1 VSTFQASPRELLPVC
16 PLEKNHK
23 PITGDSSI
31 DCWACDFVRALYFIA
46 TGVTDNP
53 SWDAQMTLDDNVEW
67 RNERVED

>member
-1 VSTFQASPRELLPVC
+1 MTPVC
-16 PLEKNHK
+16 PLERTHDM
-23 PITGDSSI
+23 IDSDDSI
-31 DCWACDFVRALYFIA
+31 DCWACDVIRALYYIA

>member
-1 VSTFQASPRELLPVC
+1 M
-16 PLEKNHK
+16 
-23 PITGDSSI
+23 IDSDDSI
-31 DCWACDFVRALYFIA
+31 DCWACDVIRALYYIA